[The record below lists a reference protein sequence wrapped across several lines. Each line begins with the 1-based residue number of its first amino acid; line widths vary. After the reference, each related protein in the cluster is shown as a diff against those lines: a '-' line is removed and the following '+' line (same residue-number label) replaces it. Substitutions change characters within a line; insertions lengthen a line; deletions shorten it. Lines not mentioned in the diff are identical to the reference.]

1 MRVSIAPALRR
12 TTTAFNAAVGV
23 VAWLATALLRGHRVD
38 GSQLTRA
45 RSVEREVRDRA
56 QDGVPERFP
65 LGAFVR
71 ASVSALARDA
81 RAVAFRAFC
90 WCLSWRRARWL
101 LLALTPLLA
110 LNLSVAFFGRC
121 WVFPLSVSFL
131 GPKVKALA
139 HYAVHRPRCLG
150 LPHPE
155 LGPIAAFM
163 ERRHHLPRGLLAAVV
178 EVESGGRVHRISRA
192 GAMGPAQLSPAT
204 ARILR
209 VADPFDPEESLDG
222 AARYLAQQW
231 RAFRDIRLTAAA
243 YNAGPGAIVHRQIPH
258 NGETELYVE
267 KVTRALARLAPPPP
281 PRKGPILVAK
291 EGPSAGALPTKTSP
305 SGARPLGDPPPGAT
319 TPSSKPASGPA
330 SAPRSKTRPRPRPS
344 AVSARAK

>member
-1 MRVSIAPALRR
+1 VTAR
-12 TTTAFNAAVGV
+12 T
-23 VAWLATALLRGHRVD
+23 
-38 GSQLTRA
+38 
-45 RSVEREVRDRA
+45 
-56 QDGVPERFP
+56 
-65 LGAFVR
+65 
-71 ASVSALARDA
+71 SALVRRMSAA
-81 RAVAFRAFC
+81 GFRALC

-101 LLALTPLLA
+101 LLALAPLLA

-121 WVFPLSVSFL
+121 WVYPLSLSFL
-131 GPKVKALA
+131 GPKAKALA

-204 ARILR
+204 ARALG

-231 RAFRDIRLTAAA
+231 RAFRDVRLAAAA

-258 NGETELYVE
+258 NGETEFYVE
-267 KVTRALARLAPPPP
+267 KVTRALAKLAPPRA
-281 PRKGPILVAK
+281 PRKAPPLTATAK
-291 EGPSAGALPTKTSP
+291 EEPAA
-305 SGARPLGDPPPGAT
+305 
-319 TPSSKPASGPA
+319 TPSSEKSPPGPTPSGTSSAGGRPPNRSSAGSSPSRTARSRTRSSGPD
-330 SAPRSKTRPRPRPS
+330 SAPRSKTHAPTGAPALPP
-344 AVSARAK
+344 RAK